1 MNSKIIFK
9 FFFILVTLFLSSCFS
24 KKISVVIKSSNNNF
38 CEGTVFTF
46 INNTKEFGIEFL
58 IKDILTVEL
67 TKNGYILKDP
77 SIVKSFFT
85 PEERIRYFENPEIA
99 LSPELIQRLGSI
111 LGLKWIIGGKILEA
125 QKIGDYVKIELLIWV
140 KETKKGRLIWYSYY
154 ERDSDSYRT
163 ILHFGKITDL
173 YSLVE
178 KMVKK
183 DIIKDL
189 KKVLICKR
197 KS

>member
-9 FFFILVTLFLSSCFS
+9 FFFILITFFLSSCFS
-24 KKISVVIKSSNNNF
+24 KEISIVINSSNNNF

-85 PEERIRYFENPEIA
+85 PEEKIRYFENPEIA

-125 QKIGDYVKIELLIWV
+125 EKIGDYVKIELLIWV

-178 KMVKK
+178 RMVKK

-189 KKVLICKR
+189 KKVLICER

>member
-1 MNSKIIFK
+1 MNSKINWKIFL
-9 FFFILVTLFLSSCFS
+9 ILIFFLSSCFS
-24 KKISVVIKSSNNNF
+24 KKVSLIINSPNNNF

-46 INNTKEFGIEFL
+46 INNTQKIGLEFL
-58 IKDILTVEL
+58 IRDVLTVEL
-67 TKNGYILKDP
+67 SKNGYVLKDP

-85 PEERIRYFENPEIA
+85 PEEKIHYFENPEIA
-99 LSPELIQRLGSI
+99 LSPELTKRLGNV
-111 LGLKWIIGGKILEA
+111 LGLKWIISGKILRAER
-125 QKIGDYVKIELLIWV
+125 IGDYVRIELLVWV

-154 ERDSDSYRT
+154 KKDSDSYRT
-163 ILHFGKITDL
+163 ILHFGRTSDL
-173 YSLVE
+173 YSLVD

-189 KKVLICKR
+189 KKVLICER

>member
-1 MNSKIIFK
+1 MNFKIIFK
-9 FFFILVTLFLSSCFS
+9 SSFILVIFFLSSCFS
-24 KKISVVIKSSNNNF
+24 KEISVVINSSHNNF

-46 INNTKEFGIEFL
+46 INNTKEFGIEFF

-125 QKIGDYVKIELLIWV
+125 EKIGDYVKIELLIWV
-140 KETKKGRLIWYSYY
+140 KETKEGRLIWYSYY

-163 ILHFGKITDL
+163 ILHFGKISDL
-173 YSLVE
+173 YSLVD

>member
-9 FFFILVTLFLSSCFS
+9 IFLILAIFFLSSCFS
-24 KKISVVIKSSNNNF
+24 KKISVVINFSNNNF

-46 INNTKEFGIEFL
+46 INNTKKFGIEFL
-58 IKDILTVEL
+58 IRDILTVEL

-99 LSPELIQRLGSI
+99 LSPELTKRLGSI

-125 QKIGDYVKIELLIWV
+125 EKIGDYVRIELLIWV

-154 ERDSDSYRT
+154 KRDSDSYRT
-163 ILHFGKITDL
+163 ILHFGKISDL
-173 YSLVE
+173 YSLVD

-189 KKVLICKR
+189 KKILICEK

>member
-24 KKISVVIKSSNNNF
+24 KKISVVINSSNNNF

-77 SIVKSFFT
+77 SIVKNFFT

-125 QKIGDYVKIELLIWV
+125 EKIGDYVRIELLIWV

-154 ERDSDSYRT
+154 KRDSDSYRT
-163 ILHFGKITDL
+163 ILHFGKISDL

-189 KKVLICKR
+189 KKVLICER

>member
-9 FFFILVTLFLSSCFS
+9 FFFILVIFFLSSCFS
-24 KKISVVIKSSNNNF
+24 KEISVVINSSNNNF

-46 INNTKEFGIEFL
+46 INNTQKIGLEFL
-58 IKDILTVEL
+58 IRDMLTVEL
-67 TKNGYILKDP
+67 SKNGYILKDP

-125 QKIGDYVKIELLIWV
+125 EKIGDYVKIELLIWI

-154 ERDSDSYRT
+154 KRDSDSYRT
-163 ILHFGKITDL
+163 ILHFGEISDL
-173 YSLVE
+173 YSLVD

>member
-1 MNSKIIFK
+1 MNFKIIFK
-9 FFFILVTLFLSSCFS
+9 ISFILAIFFLSSCFS
-24 KKISVVIKSSNNNF
+24 KEISVVINFSNNNF

-125 QKIGDYVKIELLIWV
+125 EKIGDYVKIELLIWI

-154 ERDSDSYRT
+154 KRDSDSYRT
-163 ILHFGKITDL
+163 ILHFGKTSDL
-173 YSLVE
+173 YSLVD

-189 KKVLICKR
+189 KKVLICEK

>member
-9 FFFILVTLFLSSCFS
+9 FFFILITFFLSSCFS
-24 KKISVVIKSSNNNF
+24 KEISVVVNSSNNNF

-154 ERDSDSYRT
+154 KRDSNSYRT
-163 ILHFGKITDL
+163 ILHFGKTSDL
-173 YSLVE
+173 YSLVD
-178 KMVKK
+178 KMIKK

-189 KKVLICKR
+189 KKVLICEK
-197 KS
+197 K

>member
-1 MNSKIIFK
+1 MNFKIIFK
-9 FFFILVTLFLSSCFS
+9 NSFVLVIFFLFSCFS
-24 KKISVVIKSSNNNF
+24 KEISVVIKSSNNNF

-58 IKDILTVEL
+58 IKDTLTVEL
-67 TKNGYILKDP
+67 SKNGYILKDS

-99 LSPELIQRLGSI
+99 LSPELTQRLGNI

-125 QKIGDYVKIELLIWV
+125 EKIGDYVRIEVLVWV
-140 KETKKGRLIWYSYY
+140 KETKEGKLIWYSYY
-154 ERDSDSYRT
+154 KRDSDSYRT
-163 ILHFGKITDL
+163 ILHFGRTSDL
-173 YSLVE
+173 YTLVD

-189 KKVLICKR
+189 KKVLICER
-197 KS
+197 K

>member
-1 MNSKIIFK
+1 MNFKINWKIFL
-9 FFFILVTLFLSSCFS
+9 ILFFLSSCFS
-24 KKISVVIKSSNNNF
+24 KRISLIINSPNNSF

-46 INNTKEFGIEFL
+46 INNTQKIGLEFL
-58 IKDILTVEL
+58 IRDVLTVEL
-67 TKNGYILKDP
+67 SKNGYILKDP

-85 PEERIRYFENPEIA
+85 PEEKIHYFENPEIA

-111 LGLKWIIGGKILEA
+111 LGLKWIIGGKILKAER
-125 QKIGDYVKIELLIWV
+125 IGDYVRIELLVWV

-154 ERDSDSYRT
+154 KRDSDSYRT
-163 ILHFGKITDL
+163 ILHFGKTSDL
-173 YSLVE
+173 YSLVD

-189 KKVLICKR
+189 KKVLICER

>member
-1 MNSKIIFK
+1 MNFKIIFK
-9 FFFILVTLFLSSCFS
+9 NSFVLVIFFLFSCFS
-24 KKISVVIKSSNNNF
+24 KEISVVIKSSNNNF

-58 IKDILTVEL
+58 IKDTLTVEL
-67 TKNGYILKDP
+67 SKNGYILKDS

-99 LSPELIQRLGSI
+99 LSPELTQRLGNI

-125 QKIGDYVKIELLIWV
+125 EKIGNYVRIEVLVWV
-140 KETKKGRLIWYSYY
+140 KVTKEGKLIWYSYY
-154 ERDSDSYRT
+154 KRDSDSYRT
-163 ILHFGKITDL
+163 ILHFGRTSDL
-173 YSLVE
+173 YTLVD

-189 KKVLICKR
+189 KKVLICER
-197 KS
+197 K